1 MREEIGLMT
10 ADHPMVRNS
19 IDLLLSAEAGNS
31 TLEFGKRLEL
41 VR

>member
-31 TLEFGKRLEL
+31 TFGVWEAPGTA
-41 VR
+41 